1 MAQTDDSLPGPAAIR
16 TTTTLAIA
24 PRCTEDSPCD
34 DGEGSLLAKC
44 GGSSEKYCQPQ
55 VAIDPTNWMHYSAD
69 KINLNKRYYASRKCK
84 RCNCFHVAADDP
96 AAIWY
101 YTFTGK
107 DWDRTSDR
115 FKKAR
120 KKFYDKF
127 RRPLDDIRG

>member
-16 TTTTLAIA
+16 TTTLVVA

-34 DGEGSLLAKC
+34 DGKGSLLAKF
-44 GGSSEKYCQPQ
+44 GSSEKHCQ
-55 VAIDPTNWMHYSAD
+55 VHMEIDSTNWMHYSGD
-69 KINLNKRYYASRKCK
+69 GINLNKRYYASRKCK
-84 RCNCFHVAADDP
+84 QCNCFHVAADDP

-107 DWDRTSDR
+107 DWDRTSGR

-127 RRPLDDIRG
+127 RRPQDDIRG